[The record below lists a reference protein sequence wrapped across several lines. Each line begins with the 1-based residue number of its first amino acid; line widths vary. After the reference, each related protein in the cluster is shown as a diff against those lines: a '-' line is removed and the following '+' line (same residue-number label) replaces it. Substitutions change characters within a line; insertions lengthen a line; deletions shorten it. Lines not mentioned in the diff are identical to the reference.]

1 MRRDDIPHEEDGRD
15 PSEAREADEDR
26 GTEEEHD
33 VPEDQLAME
42 PEVGSTG

>member
-15 PSEAREADEDR
+15 PSGARETDDDR

-33 VPEDQLAME
+33 VPEDQVAME